1 MGLCKSIFPSVS
13 CVINSFYPHNGQSND
28 ITTYF
33 GEFWEPLFR
42 IASWEETGVNAN
54 LKIVNAEHW
63 SEHLALI
70 RPYRIANKTFNDV
83 ENHFVRLEAENGMCG
98 YGSASP
104 SGEVTGESLADCA
117 AALDRHLEERLL
129 GRDLRRFPA
138 VIRELQSVLTDRPGA
153 LAAVDI
159 ALHDLAG
166 KLLETPLVEIL
177 GRCHQSLPTSV
188 TIGIQSV
195 DEALAEAE
203 EYLGQ
208 GFTMLKVK
216 IGDCLEDDI
225 TLLTRL
231 RQKAGPD
238 IGIRVDANQGYSVDD
253 LLHFYRYTQELN
265 LELIE
270 QPLKADH
277 LEKMRSLP
285 EAIRSRCA
293 GDESLC
299 NPMDAMQ
306 CAQTPQPFGIF
317 NIKLM
322 KCGGINPAGQMARDA
337 HLAGIRLMWGCNDES
352 CVSISAALHAALAS
366 PATRFL
372 DLDGSFDLGRDL
384 FKGGFVIGNGKL
396 STTDAPG
403 LGVTPLD

>member
-1 MGLCKSIFPSVS
+1 M
-13 CVINSFYPHNGQSND
+13 
-28 ITTYF
+28 
-33 GEFWEPLFR
+33 
-42 IASWEETGVNAN
+42 
-54 LKIVNAEHW
+54 KIIKAEHW
-63 SEHLALI
+63 TEHLALI

-83 ENHFVRLEAENGMCG
+83 ENHFLRLESENGMCG

-104 SGEVTGESLADCA
+104 SNEVTAESLADCA
-117 AALDRHLEERLL
+117 AALDLHLEERLL

-138 VIRELQSVLTDRPGA
+138 LIRELQAVLADRPGA
-153 LAAVDI
+153 LAAVDM

-166 KLLETPLVEIL
+166 KLLETPLVDVL
-177 GRCHQSLPTSV
+177 GRCHQSLSTSV

-195 DEALAEAE
+195 DEALAEADE
-203 EYLGQ
+203 HLGK
-208 GFTMLKVK
+208 GFRILKVK

-231 RQKAGPD
+231 RQKVGPH

-253 LLHFYRYTQELN
+253 LLHFHRHTQDLN

-277 LEKMRSLP
+277 LEQMRGLP

-293 GDESLC
+293 GDESLR
-299 NPMDAMQ
+299 NPMDALQ
-306 CAQTPQPFGIF
+306 CTQPPHPFGIY

-322 KCGGINPAGQMARDA
+322 KCGGVNPAVQMARDA

-352 CVSISAALHAALAS
+352 CVSISAALHTALAS
-366 PATRFL
+366 PATHFL

-384 FKGGFVIGNGKL
+384 FKGGFVVKNGKL